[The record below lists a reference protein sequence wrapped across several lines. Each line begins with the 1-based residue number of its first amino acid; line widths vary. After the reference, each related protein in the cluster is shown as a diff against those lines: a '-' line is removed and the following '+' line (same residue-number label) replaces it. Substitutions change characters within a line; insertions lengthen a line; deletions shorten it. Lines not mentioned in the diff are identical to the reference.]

1 MIDHESKTMRFTK
14 QDLGMMCFG
23 IVVYM
28 ADVGADLWIARTYW
42 CEGQYLWCGLI
53 LATGFISS
61 VVIQMFSYI
70 WFKEDSAEDL
80 NSILIL
86 LHLFH
91 GGIFT
96 RYWLALNLGYEAACK
111 PNSSGNIL
119 IDGPT
124 SLIHKR
130 AIHAMADISMLRLF
144 KTYLEST
151 PQLILQVY
159 ILMVFDN
166 STFTQYI
173 SITVSIIG
181 ISCATV
187 DYQIALRKSLPDKKN
202 FVKISSKIMYFFY
215 KLLTLTSWIL
225 SIALLAVLSTTTTII
240 LVVILCFVAV
250 VWVIKQHT
258 AFCTSKTAEW
268 VYRAT
273 VGIILIF
280 TFFNIKGE
288 KTKIPLSVYYVI
300 RVLITL
306 GISSAS
312 LFWKSSFNGKIYL
325 SFMITAIAI
334 AFILGIIFLV
344 IYYAFFHPS
353 IYYTQDVVDGPGS
366 ERNEN
371 CRIRAFLMQ

>member
-23 IVVYM
+23 IVVYV
-28 ADVGADLWIARTYW
+28 ADVGADFWIARTYW
-42 CEGQYLWCGLI
+42 CKEQYLWCGLI
-53 LATGFISS
+53 LATGFFSS
-61 VVIQMFSYI
+61 VVIQLFSYI
-70 WFKEDSAEDL
+70 WFKEDRAEKL
-80 NSILIL
+80 NWKLIL

-96 RYWLALNLGYEAACK
+96 RYWLALNQGFQAACK
-111 PNSSGNIL
+111 PKSSENIL

-124 SLIHKR
+124 SFIHRK
-130 AIHAMADISMLRLF
+130 AIYAMADISMLRLF

-159 ILMVFDN
+159 ILMTSDN

-173 SITVSIIG
+173 SITVSFIS

-187 DYQIALRKSLPDKKN
+187 DYQIALRKSLPDKKT
-202 FVKISSKIMYFFY
+202 FVKISSKMMYFSY

-225 SIALLAVLSTTTTII
+225 SIALLAVLSINTSII
-240 LVVILCFVAV
+240 LVVILWMGGVGWA
-250 VWVIKQHT
+250 WKKHT
-258 AFCTSKTAEW
+258 TFCKSKTPEI
-268 VYRAT
+268 VYRVT
-273 VGIILIF
+273 VGIILVF

-288 KTKIPLSVYYVI
+288 NTKIPMSVYYVI
-300 RVLITL
+300 RVLIISA
-306 GISSAS
+306 ISSAS

-325 SFMITAIAI
+325 SFMIAAIAT
-334 AFILGIIFLV
+334 ALILGIIFLV
-344 IYYAFFHPS
+344 IYYAFFHPN
-353 IYYTQDVVDGPGS
+353 IYYPQDVVDGPGS

-371 CRIRAFLMQ
+371 CRMRAFLMQ